1 MGRCMD
7 KSCSEQEWAAKVWA
21 LYESCTSW
29 IIMSSAPDMYQGIP
43 VDAVGAMKT
52 IKQLC
57 NEIRSVLVL
66 LHLLSRAPS
75 FLSTRAM

>member
-1 MGRCMD
+1 
-7 KSCSEQEWAAKVWA
+7 
-21 LYESCTSW
+21 
-29 IIMSSAPDMYQGIP
+29 MSSALEMYQGIL

-75 FLSTRAM
+75 FLGT